1 MNRPPEAVST
11 ALVLAALLA
20 GTALVLAGRG
30 PAGLLAGAVKMND
43 MLAVADANAGEQYS
57 KACAA
62 CHSFEKGGPDKV
74 GPNLFGIVGRPMASR
89 EGFRYSEALLA
100 LKGEIWTTDAL
111 YDWLHD
117 PAGFAPGTTMA
128 IGGMLD
134 PQDRMDLIAY
144 LMTLH

>member
-1 MNRPPEAVST
+1 MKRPPEAVST
-11 ALVLAALLA
+11 ALVLAVLIG
-20 GTALVLAGRG
+20 GTALVLAGRS
-30 PAGLLAGAVKMND
+30 PAGLRSGAVKMND
-43 MLAVADANAGEQYS
+43 MLAVADARAGEQYS

-62 CHSFEKGGPDKV
+62 CHSFERGGPNKV
-74 GPNLFGIVGRPMASR
+74 GPNLFGIVGAPMASR
-89 EGFRYSEALLA
+89 AGFRYSEALLA

-117 PAGFAPGTTMA
+117 PSGFAPGTTMA